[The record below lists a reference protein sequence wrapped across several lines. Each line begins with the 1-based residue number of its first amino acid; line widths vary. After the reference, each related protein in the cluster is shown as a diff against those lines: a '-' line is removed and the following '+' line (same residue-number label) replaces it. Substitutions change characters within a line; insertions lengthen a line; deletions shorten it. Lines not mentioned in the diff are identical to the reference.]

1 MRVPT
6 RGTSEP
12 AEEAV
17 CACVSRSLAK
27 NVRRSA
33 AICFGFIWSRVE
45 ALVIASHDS
54 KMLSFEAVADS
65 FLCTKAEASAFR
77 SALCPARRRR
87 RNQMQNKSRAIMMTT
102 QPPDA
107 APAIIP
113 TCDVLELP
121 EGDDMA
127 VAEELG
133 SATVPP
139 GEDDA
144 GAAEPESDAR
154 DRMPEG
160 LGAVE
165 DVPD

>member
-1 MRVPT
+1 MRVST
-6 RGTSEP
+6 IGTSEP

-17 CACVSRSLAK
+17 CGCMSRPLAK

-45 ALVIASHDS
+45 APVIASHDP
-54 KMLSFEAVADS
+54 KILSLEAVADS

-87 RNQMQNKSRAIMMTT
+87 RDQMQNESRAIMMTT

-113 TCDVLELP
+113 TCDVLELL
-121 EGDDMA
+121 EEDATA
-127 VAEELG
+127 VAEV
-133 SATVPP
+133 AKTVMVPP

-154 DRMPEG
+154 DRMPEA
-160 LGAVE
+160 LRAVE
-165 DVPD
+165 GVPD